1 MQSLTSKD
9 WTITLMKNKTMVSIK
24 DIIHLLKDDT
34 MCPAKK
40 IAIDD
45 VVTTYSSKQ
54 ASHKSAWAYLLAAQL
69 KSIGLNAEVID
80 KSGDIH
86 QYDIWLVAL
95 PMEFQ
100 GTYNL
105 FGGATD
111 EPAARMQ
118 RLLDFQGEVF
128 CLNREMPDVGA
139 FANSRMK
146 ACSDLW
152 KAIDVE
158 TLSAK
163 CKNIK
168 TLDLTLDSDT
178 FVLGDSHSV
187 SVWHPGC
194 NISRNDG
201 KTLFG
206 VLREGMQS
214 YIPEGTKHLITYFGN
229 IDVRHHLCRQEK
241 PAESVKKLV
250 KDYFEHL
257 KSLNIEKISV
267 VKLLPIEFEERRIPK
282 TGFYKKAPFAG
293 SQRERTQLMQIFN
306 EEVSNLKAIY
316 NMNVI
321 EWPSDWYDIDPK
333 YFADTYMEKPG
344 SVHLSRA
351 YYQYDFITLEKN
363 KSLEKKLNSLF

>member
-1 MQSLTSKD
+1 
-9 WTITLMKNKTMVSIK
+9 MVKIN

-45 VVTTYSSKQ
+45 VVTTYSSKE

-69 KSIGLNAEVID
+69 KSIGLDAEVIN

-86 QYDIWLVAL
+86 QYDVWLVAL
-95 PMEFQ
+95 PMEFA
-100 GTYNL
+100 GSYNL

-111 EPAARMQ
+111 EPALRMQ

-139 FANSRMK
+139 FAQSRMK
-146 ACSDLW
+146 SCSPIWAELDIEGL
-152 KAIDVE
+152 
-158 TLSAK
+158 TQK
-163 CKNIK
+163 CKDIK
-168 TLDLTLDSDT
+168 TLDLTLDSNT

-187 SVWHPGC
+187 SVWQPGS

-206 VLREGMQS
+206 VLKEGMNS
-214 YIPEGTKHLITYFGN
+214 YIPKGTKHLITYFGN
-229 IDVRHHLCRQEK
+229 IDIRHHLCRQDK
-241 PAESVKKLV
+241 PVESVKKLV

-257 KSLNIEKISV
+257 KSLNIEKVSV
-267 VKLLPIEFEERRIPK
+267 VKLLPIEFEDRRIPK
-282 TGFYKKAPFAG
+282 TGWYKGTPFIG

-306 EEVSNLKAIY
+306 EEVSNLSTIY

-321 EWPSDWYDIDPK
+321 EWPIDWYTTDPK

-351 YYQYDFITLEKN
+351 YYQYNFITLEKN
-363 KSLEKKLNSLF
+363 KVLNRVINSLF